1 MCDLGAGMARGNGS
15 LGFQSSFEGCEDI
28 RLSVQAQGVRIGMI
42 LTPLPIASGLLVRD
56 SKRLTVNSGSMEES
70 IYWVTEDPHLA

>member
-15 LGFQSSFEGCEDI
+15 LGFQRSFEGCEDI
-28 RLSVQAQGVRIGMI
+28 RLSVQAQMARIGMI

-56 SKRLTVNSGSMEES
+56 SKHLTVNSSSMEES